1 MQELALTPA
10 TIILLLAI
18 IGCALLAIR
27 RLHKR
32 GMCDC
37 NDHGCE
43 GCSKCS
49 GGCKGCD
56 HALKDVVL

>member
-1 MQELALTPA
+1 MQELVFSPA
-10 TIILLLAI
+10 TSVLLIVVIMCAVVAI
-18 IGCALLAIR
+18 K
-27 RLHKR
+27 RLCKR

-43 GCSKCS
+43 GCSKRS